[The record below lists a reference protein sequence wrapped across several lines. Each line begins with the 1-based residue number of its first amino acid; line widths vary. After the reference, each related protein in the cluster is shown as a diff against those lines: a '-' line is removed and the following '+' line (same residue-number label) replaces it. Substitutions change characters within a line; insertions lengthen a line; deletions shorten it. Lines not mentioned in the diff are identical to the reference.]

1 MNANS
6 TGKIVSSTL
15 DLDRPRLPTSDEAAQ
30 LQRLDDLRDEDIDFS
45 DLPPAAQETIW
56 SRPGNFR
63 EVIAKRVED
72 SKQQRLE
79 PTPER
84 FPIEADALQF
94 FRETG
99 DASPT
104 RINAA
109 LREYVATHRK
119 SA

>member
-1 MNANS
+1 MD
-6 TGKIVSSTL
+6 T
-15 DLDRPRLPTSDEAAQ
+15 PRLPTSDEQAQ
-30 LQRLDDLRDEDIDFS
+30 LDRLDALRDSDIDTS
-45 DLPPAAQETIW
+45 DDPPYNSEAW

-72 SKQQRLE
+72 SKQQRPE
-79 PTPER
+79 PASER
-84 FPIEADALQF
+84 FPIEADILQF

-109 LREYVATHRK
+109 LREYVANHRK